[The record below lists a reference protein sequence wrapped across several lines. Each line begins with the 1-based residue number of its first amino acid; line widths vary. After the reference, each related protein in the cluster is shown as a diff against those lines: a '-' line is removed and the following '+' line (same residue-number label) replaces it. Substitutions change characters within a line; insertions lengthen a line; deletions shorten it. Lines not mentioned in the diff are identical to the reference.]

1 MLNERKYHNGKEI
14 IEVPL
19 FSVFGASNELPEED
33 ESLEAL
39 YDRFLFRYRVD
50 YIQHEKNLE
59 DLIFKNTEDFVPLM
73 KLNIEDIKETKKK
86 ARDLPVDPEVRAIIK
101 GLRRELR
108 NSNIFILA
116 RRWKKIVNVLRVASA
131 VNWHASVNRR

>member
-1 MLNERKYHNGKEI
+1 VLNERKYHNGKEL

-50 YIQHEKNLE
+50 YIQHEENLE
-59 DLIFKNTEDFVPLM
+59 DLIFKNPEDFTPST
-73 KLNIEDIKETKKK
+73 KLSIEDIREIQKK
-86 ARDLPVDPEVRAIIK
+86 ARDLPVDPEVRTIIK
-101 GLRRELR
+101 GSEGNLRIP
-108 NSNIFILA
+108 IFSSRTGAGKRL
-116 RRWKKIVNVLRVASA
+116 
-131 VNWHASVNRR
+131 

>member
-108 NSNIFILA
+108 NSNIFISD
-116 RRWKKIVNVLRVASA
+116 RCWKKIVNVLRVASA
-131 VNWHASVNRR
+131 VNGHVSVNRR

>member
-1 MLNERKYHNGKEI
+1 VLNERKYHNDNEI
-14 IEVPL
+14 VEVPL

-50 YIQHEKNLE
+50 YIQHEENLE
-59 DLIFKNTEDFVPLM
+59 DLIFKNMEEFVPSM
-73 KLNIEDIKETKKK
+73 KLNIQDIKETQKK

-101 GLRRELR
+101 GLRKELR
-108 NSNIFILA
+108 NSNISFRTDAGKRL
-116 RRWKKIVNVLRVASA
+116 
-131 VNWHASVNRR
+131 

>member
-1 MLNERKYHNGKEI
+1 VLNERKYHNGKEI

-39 YDRFLFRYRVD
+39 YDRFFFRYRVD
-50 YIQHEKNLE
+50 YIQHENNLE

-108 NSNIFILA
+108 NSNIFISD